1 LKPKEYYTGMGMVLG
16 VGIGGVLAILTH
28 LSTGNIAF
36 VSFVALGGAVGL
48 LVGQVKASVSP
59 QLRNVRF

>member
-1 LKPKEYYTGMGMVLG
+1 MVLG